1 MLLRTVLLLLL
12 ASSVL
17 AQSDAT
23 SRSWNQPVAPF
34 RIAGNLYYVGA
45 NEITSFLI
53 TTPEGHILL
62 DAGFK
67 ETVPQI
73 LQNVAKLGFRVE
85 DIEIMINSQPHY
97 DHAAGFAQMKKL
109 TGASMVIS
117 RADAPLLARGGL
129 GDFAFGDRFEYEPVK
144 ADRLLDDGDTV
155 SLGGTRMKAI
165 ITPGHTRGC
174 TTWSMKVRDGASS
187 NDVVFVCSV
196 TAPGYQLV
204 RNEKYP
210 EIVDDFRKSFRLLE
224 SMKPDIFL
232 AAHGNFF
239 SLTDKRKKLAA
250 KPATNPFL
258 NAAEFRE
265 YVASSR
271 KQFEKQL
278 ADEIARVQK

>member
-1 MLLRTVLLLLL
+1 M
-12 ASSVL
+12 
-17 AQSDAT
+17 Q
-23 SRSWNQPVAPF
+23 
-34 RIAGNLYYVGA
+34 
-45 NEITSFLI
+45 
-53 TTPEGHILL
+53 
-62 DAGFK
+62 
-67 ETVPQI
+67 
-73 LQNVAKLGFRVE
+73 
-85 DIEIMINSQPHY
+85 
-97 DHAAGFAQMKKL
+97 
-109 TGASMVIS
+109 
-117 RADAPLLARGGL
+117 
-129 GDFAFGDRFEYEPVK
+129 
-144 ADRLLDDGDTV
+144 
-155 SLGGTRMKAI
+155 
-165 ITPGHTRGC
+165 
-174 TTWSMKVRDGASS
+174 VRDGASS

-271 KQFEKQL
+271 KQFEQQL
-278 ADEIARVQK
+278 ADEIAKVQK

>member
-12 ASSVL
+12 ASSVP

-34 RIAGNLYYVGA
+34 RIAGKLYYVGA

-53 TTPEGHILL
+53 TTPKGHILL

-73 LQNVAKLGFRVE
+73 LQNVAKLGFCVE

-129 GDFAFGDRFEYEPVK
+129 GDFAFGYRFEYEPVK

-155 SLGGTRMKAI
+155 SLGGTKMKAI

-174 TTWSMKVRDGASS
+174 TT
-187 NDVVFVCSV
+187 
-196 TAPGYQLV
+196 
-204 RNEKYP
+204 
-210 EIVDDFRKSFRLLE
+210 
-224 SMKPDIFL
+224 
-232 AAHGNFF
+232 
-239 SLTDKRKKLAA
+239 
-250 KPATNPFL
+250 
-258 NAAEFRE
+258 
-265 YVASSR
+265 
-271 KQFEKQL
+271 
-278 ADEIARVQK
+278 